1 MTVTLEKLGGDTRN
15 SFIEK
20 LKESFDAFVEENPG
34 TPEGPVIS
42 RGEIEA
48 SLNRPGTEA
57 YWALRDGQRVGGIVL
72 TIDAKRA
79 RGDIELL
86 FVVNG
91 LKGKSVGADIVAA
104 AEGRYPS
111 VKTWEL
117 YTPLCRNAQ
126 HPLLCE
132 QVRLQDRRVLQ
143 SQKPPRHARERGRGR
158 LVLGRAVLPFR
169 EKDGR
174 KRGDFLERVLFR
186 RGIGI
191 EWLKSGSELFYVAEQ
206 KVDVV
211 NVLVDVPVAAVPALA
226 GQPALNGAKPL
237 PGG

>member
-72 TIDAKRA
+72 IIDAERA

-91 LKGKSVGADIVAA
+91 LKGKSVGGRISSQRRRAA
-104 AEGRYPS
+104 IPPLRPES
-111 VKTWEL
+111 C
-117 YTPLCRNAQ
+117 TP
-126 HPLLCE
+126 PMSK
-132 QVRLQDRRVLQ
+132 RVT
-143 SQKPPRHARERGRGR
+143 ST
-158 LVLGRAVLPFR
+158 FM
-169 EKDGR
+169 
-174 KRGDFLERVLFR
+174 
-186 RGIGI
+186 
-191 EWLKSGSELFYVAEQ
+191 
-206 KVDVV
+206 
-211 NVLVDVPVAAVPALA
+211 
-226 GQPALNGAKPL
+226 
-237 PGG
+237 

>member
-1 MTVTLEKLGGDTRN
+1 MRSWKRT
-15 SFIEK
+15 
-20 LKESFDAFVEENPG
+20 PG

-72 TIDAKRA
+72 IIDAERA

-117 YTPLCRNAQ
+117 YTPYVEMRNIHFYENKCGYKIVEFFNPK
-126 HPLLCE
+126 HPLVMLE
-132 QVRLQDRRVLQ
+132 
-143 SQKPPRHARERGRGR
+143 SEGG
-158 LVLGRAVLPFR
+158 
-169 EKDGR
+169 DGSS
-174 KRGDFLERVLFR
+174 
-186 RGIGI
+186 
-191 EWLKSGSELFYVAEQ
+191 SGELFFRFEKKMDENEVTS
-206 KVDVV
+206 
-211 NVLVDVPVAAVPALA
+211 
-226 GQPALNGAKPL
+226 
-237 PGG
+237 

>member
-42 RGEIEA
+42 CGEIEA

-72 TIDAKRA
+72 IIDAERA

-117 YTPLCRNAQ
+117 YTPYVETRNI
-126 HPLLCE
+126 H
-132 QVRLQDRRVLQ
+132 
-143 SQKPPRHARERGRGR
+143 
-158 LVLGRAVLPFR
+158 
-169 EKDGR
+169 
-174 KRGDFLERVLFR
+174 
-186 RGIGI
+186 
-191 EWLKSGSELFYVAEQ
+191 FYV
-206 KVDVV
+206 
-211 NVLVDVPVAAVPALA
+211 NPSTPARSTSSGPWGNPHSSRPRRRTCA
-226 GQPALNGAKPL
+226 GQGC
-237 PGG
+237 PG

>member
-48 SLNRPGTEA
+48 SLNRPGSEA

-117 YTPLCRNAQ
+117 YTPYVETRNIHFYVNKCGYKIVEFFNPK
-126 HPLLCE
+126 HPLVMPE
-132 QVRLQDRRVLQ
+132 
-143 SQKPPRHARERGRGR
+143 SEGG
-158 LVLGRAVLPFR
+158 
-169 EKDGR
+169 DGSS
-174 KRGDFLERVLFR
+174 
-186 RGIGI
+186 
-191 EWLKSGSELFYVAEQ
+191 SGELFFRFEKKMDENEVTS
-206 KVDVV
+206 
-211 NVLVDVPVAAVPALA
+211 
-226 GQPALNGAKPL
+226 
-237 PGG
+237 

>member
-20 LKESFDAFVEENPG
+20 LKESFDAFVEENPS

-72 TIDAKRA
+72 IIDAERA

-117 YTPLCRNAQ
+117 YTPYVEMRNIHFYVNKCGYKIVEFFNPK
-126 HPLLCE
+126 HPLVMPE
-132 QVRLQDRRVLQ
+132 
-143 SQKPPRHARERGRGR
+143 SEGG
-158 LVLGRAVLPFR
+158 
-169 EKDGR
+169 DGSS
-174 KRGDFLERVLFR
+174 
-186 RGIGI
+186 
-191 EWLKSGSELFYVAEQ
+191 SGELFFRLE
-206 KVDVV
+206 KRWT
-211 NVLVDVPVAAVPALA
+211 
-226 GQPALNGAKPL
+226 KTR
-237 PGG
+237 

>member
-117 YTPLCRNAQ
+117 YTPYVETRNI
-126 HPLLCE
+126 HFYVNKCGYKIVEFFNP
-132 QVRLQDRRVLQ
+132 
-143 SQKPPRHARERGRGR
+143 KHPPRHARERGRGR

-169 EKDGR
+169 EKDG
-174 KRGDFLERVLFR
+174 
-186 RGIGI
+186 
-191 EWLKSGSELFYVAEQ
+191 
-206 KVDVV
+206 
-211 NVLVDVPVAAVPALA
+211 
-226 GQPALNGAKPL
+226 
-237 PGG
+237 